1 MTIEECKIAGRAR
14 IPVVHNGITYRR
26 ISSINLEFP
35 EDNCG
40 RMVAV
45 QTVSVI
51 LEDKSGRSYTSVHAR
66 NVQPADYEAFLA
78 LASEAETSGEG
89 GKGHGTAK

>member
-1 MTIEECKIAGRAR
+1 MTIDECKIAGRAR
-14 IPVVHNGITYRR
+14 IPVVHDGIIYRR

-40 RMVAV
+40 RVIAD

-51 LEDKSGRSYTSVHAR
+51 LEDKNGRSFTSVHAR

-78 LASEAETSGEG
+78 LAENDLK
-89 GKGHGTAK
+89 KG